1 MRILNILNLL
11 GTAYAIT
18 EQVSQE
24 LLDLH
29 KNLIL
34 NPSITRNE
42 TLAVDFLSTYLQS
55 KGWNVELQ
63 DVINKDINPDIKR
76 QNIFAYLNDP
86 QDVKMILN
94 SHTDVVPPYVDY
106 HYTTDEQGRDVI
118 YGRGANDAKGQ
129 IAAQIT
135 AAQQVRSADPEM
147 SKSIGLLYDLGEEG
161 IFDGAKHAQDNLPP
175 NLEYFI
181 VGEPTQLE
189 MISGHKG
196 NMGFEI
202 RAKGLAAHSSSPHWG
217 VNAIEKLS
225 EAILKLESV
234 SLPHDEL
241 LGDTT
246 MAVTKISGGTA
257 MNKVPDE
264 AVAYV
269 NVRTSVPTDVTWQ
282 VLTETGL
289 ESEWIEIVLVDE
301 PHNPVILDTVD
312 NWRPVQTMPFGT
324 DLFAWKHPTA
334 KKMLIGCGSVSSAH
348 KLDEH
353 IYKDEL
359 VEGVDVYVELITGLL
374 EGTLKTSTTKQ
385 EQAEQHKHV
394 KDEL

>member
-196 NMGFEI
+196 E
-202 RAKGLAAHSSSPHWG
+202 
-217 VNAIEKLS
+217 
-225 EAILKLESV
+225 
-234 SLPHDEL
+234 
-241 LGDTT
+241 
-246 MAVTKISGGTA
+246 
-257 MNKVPDE
+257 
-264 AVAYV
+264 
-269 NVRTSVPTDVTWQ
+269 
-282 VLTETGL
+282 
-289 ESEWIEIVLVDE
+289 
-301 PHNPVILDTVD
+301 
-312 NWRPVQTMPFGT
+312 
-324 DLFAWKHPTA
+324 
-334 KKMLIGCGSVSSAH
+334 
-348 KLDEH
+348 
-353 IYKDEL
+353 
-359 VEGVDVYVELITGLL
+359 
-374 EGTLKTSTTKQ
+374 
-385 EQAEQHKHV
+385 
-394 KDEL
+394 